1 VAELFMAGM
10 LTPDGRFAPE
20 IQSPRLSWQGA
31 KAEFVLAWP
40 HHTSTGRAVVITSD
54 DVRNIQLGKA
64 ALYSGARL
72 LMERLG
78 VDRVDRVLLAGAFGS
93 YIDSKHA
100 MVLGMIP
107 DCDLARVL
115 TVGNS
120 AGDGARIALLNKAE
134 REEARRLA
142 RWTNY
147 IGIAMEPR
155 FQEAFVEAIPL
166 PHAVDAFPHL
176 AEILEDAAGRRRAR
190 GVSDI
195 FKARNRRRAV
205 SQEQVEL

>member
-1 VAELFMAGM
+1 M
-10 LTPDGRFAPE
+10 
-20 IQSPRLSWQGA
+20 SWQGA

-40 HHTSTGRAVVITSD
+40 HETSTGRPIVLTSD

-72 LMERLG
+72 LMERMG
-78 VDRVDRVLLAGAFGS
+78 VDRVDRVMLAGAFGS
-93 YIDSKHA
+93 YIDPRHA

-107 DCDLARVL
+107 DCDLARVT

-134 REEARRLA
+134 REDARRLA

-166 PHAVDAFPHL
+166 PHAVDGFPHL
-176 AEILEDAAGRRRAR
+176 AEVLDRAAALRRAR
-190 GVSDI
+190 GVSD
-195 FKARNRRRAV
+195 AVRAPNRRRQPPRRRADRIM
-205 SQEQVEL
+205 EGGGLT